1 MKDILESLE
10 HRREQARLGGGQARI
25 DAQHARGKLTAR
37 ERIELLLDHGS
48 FEEYDMFVQHR
59 AVDFGM
65 DKAGNIPGDGVV
77 TGWGTVNGRTVFV
90 FAKDF
95 TVFGGSLSETHA
107 QKITKLQDMALR
119 NRAPIIGLFDAGGAR
134 IQEGVAALGG
144 YAEIFQRNVLA
155 SGVIPQISVIM
166 GPCAGGD
173 VYSPAMT
180 DFIFM
185 VRDTSYMF
193 VTGPDVV
200 KTVTNETVSAEEL
213 GGASVHAT
221 KSSVADGAYDNDVE
235 TLLQMRRLIDFLPSS
250 NRDEIPEWPSFDD
263 SARDDM
269 SLDTLVPD
277 NTNQPY
283 DIKELILKV
292 CDEGDFFEIQA
303 AHAKNIV
310 TGFGRV
316 EGRTVGFVAN
326 QPMVL
331 AGVLDSDASRKA
343 ARFVRFCDAFSIPIV
358 TFVDVPGFLPGTA
371 QEYGGLIKHGA
382 KLLFA
387 YSEATVPKVTCI
399 TRKAFGG
406 AYDVMASKHLRGDV
420 NYAWP
425 SAQIAVMGAKG
436 AVEIIFRADIKDQD
450 KIAARTKEYEERFL
464 SPFAAA
470 ERGYIDDVIMP
481 HATRRRI
488 ARSLAMLRHK
498 DLENPWKKHDNIPL

>member
-1 MKDILESLE
+1 MKHILDNLD
-10 HRREQARLGGGQARI
+10 RRRADARAGGGQTRI

-37 ERIELLLDHGS
+37 ERIELLMDHES
-48 FEEYDMFVQHR
+48 FEEFDMFVEHR
-59 AVDFGM
+59 CDDFGM
-65 DKAGNIPGDGVV
+65 EKMKIPGDGVV

-107 QKITKLQDMALR
+107 QKITKIQDMALR

-144 YAEIFQRNVLA
+144 YGEVFQRNVLA

-200 KTVTNETVSAEEL
+200 KTVTNETVTAEEL
-213 GGASVHAT
+213 GGASIHTT
-221 KSSVADGAYDNDVE
+221 KSSIADRAYDNDVE
-235 TLLQMRRLIDFLPSS
+235 ALLQMRRLLDFLPSS
-250 NRDEIPEWPSFDD
+250 NTDDVPEWPSFDD
-263 SARDDM
+263 ALRLDK
-269 SLDTLVPD
+269 SLDTLIPE
-277 NTNQPY
+277 NPNKPY
-283 DIKELILKV
+283 DIKELIQKIA
-292 CDEGDFFEIQA
+292 DEGDFFEIQE
-303 AHAKNIV
+303 AHARNIV
-310 TGFGRV
+310 TGFGRI

-331 AGVLDSDASRKA
+331 AGVLDADASRKA
-343 ARFVRFCDAFSIPIV
+343 ARFVRFCDCFNIPIV

-387 YSEATVPKVTCI
+387 YAEATVPKVTII

-406 AYDVMASKHLRGDV
+406 AYDVMASKHLRGDI
-420 NYAWP
+420 NLAWP
-425 SAQIAVMGAKG
+425 TAQIAVMGAKG
-436 AVEIIFRADIKDQD
+436 AVEIIFRGDIGDKD

-464 SPFAAA
+464 SPFVAA
-470 ERGYIDDVIMP
+470 ERGYIDEVIMP
-481 HATRRRI
+481 HSTRRRV
-488 ARSLAMLRHK
+488 ARVLAMLRHK
-498 DLENPWKKHDNIPL
+498 ELENPWKKHDNIPL

>member
-10 HRREQARLGGGQARI
+10 QRRENARLGGGQARI
-25 DAQHARGKLTAR
+25 DAQHKRGKLTAR
-37 ERIELLLDHGS
+37 ERIDLLLDHGS

-59 AVDFGM
+59 CADFGM
-65 DKAGNIPGDGVV
+65 EKTDKIPGDGVV
-77 TGWGTVNGRTVFV
+77 TGWGTVNGRVVYV

-107 QKITKLQDMALR
+107 QKITKIQDMALR

-144 YAEIFQRNVLA
+144 YGEVFQRNVLA
-155 SGVIPQISVIM
+155 SGVIPQISLIM

-200 KTVTNETVSAEEL
+200 KTVTNETVTSEEL
-213 GGASVHAT
+213 GGASVHTT
-221 KSSVADGAYDNDVE
+221 KSSVSDGAFDNDVE
-235 TLLQMRRLIDFLPSS
+235 ALLQMRRFIDFLPAS
-250 NRDEIPEWPSFDD
+250 NRDDAPEWPTFDE
-263 SARDDM
+263 SVRIDM
-269 SLDTLVPD
+269 SLDTLIPD
-277 NTNQPY
+277 NPNKPY
-283 DIKELILKV
+283 DMKELILKV
-292 CDEGDFFEIQA
+292 ADEGDFFEIQE
-303 AHAKNIV
+303 AHAKNII
-310 TGFGRV
+310 TGFGRID
-316 EGRTVGFVAN
+316 GRTVGFVAN

-343 ARFVRFCDAFSIPIV
+343 ARFVRFCDCFNIPIV

-387 YSEATVPKVTCI
+387 FAEATVPKVTII

-406 AYDVMASKHLRGDV
+406 AYDVMSSKHLRGDV

-425 SAQIAVMGAKG
+425 TAQIAVMGAKG
-436 AVEIIFRADIKDQD
+436 AVEIIFRADMADPE
-450 KIAARTKEYEERFL
+450 KIAARTKEYEQRFL
-464 SPFAAA
+464 SPFVAA
-470 ERGYIDDVIMP
+470 ERGYIDEVIRP
-481 HATRRRI
+481 HSTRRRV
-488 ARSLAMLRHK
+488 ARALAMLRHK
-498 DLENPWKKHDNIPL
+498 ELENPWKKHDNIPL